1 MYVNVGHMKALIA
14 AGGRSTRMRPITH
27 TINKH
32 LIPLANRPMLEY
44 PIKKLVE
51 AGITDIIIN
60 VNPGELGIMRE
71 TFGDGERYG
80 AAITYIEQQGGALG
94 IAHAVANAES
104 YLQGEKFVFFLGDN
118 VMVGS
123 ITRMKERFETENLG
137 CMLAL
142 ARVKDPN
149 RFGVPEF
156 NADGTLK
163 RAHEKPKDPPSPFAI
178 TGIYFFDEHY
188 FDAFKTILPSARGEY
203 EITDMI
209 TWYIENGRVGHEEIT
224 GWWKDTGTPS
234 ALLEGNALMLDE
246 MGAPEMQNEAHMDPG
261 CQIQGKVRI
270 GAGTVIGKDVLIRG
284 PVVIGERCNIE
295 DAYVGPYTSIGND
308 VALQNGEIEHSI
320 VMDGAALQCGR
331 RIVDSIIGK
340 NAKVRS
346 ANGTLPRG
354 HKLIVGDQTDI
365 EL

>member
-1 MYVNVGHMKALIA
+1 MKALIA

-44 PIKKLVE
+44 PIRKLVE
-51 AGITDIIIN
+51 AGITEIILN
-60 VNPGELGIMRE
+60 VNPGEVDVMRE
-71 TFGDGERYG
+71 AFGDGEKYG
-80 AAITYIEQQGGALG
+80 AKLTYVEQQGGAKG
-94 IAHAVANAES
+94 IAHAVANAEP
-104 YLQGEKFVFFLGDN
+104 YLRGGPFVFFLGDN

-123 ITRMKERFETENLG
+123 IKKMKERYEAEGFD

-142 ARVKDPN
+142 SRVKDPN
-149 RFGVPEF
+149 RFGVAEF

-163 RAHEKPKDPPSPFAI
+163 RAVEKPKDPPSPFAI
-178 TGIYFFDEHY
+178 TGIYFFDERY
-188 FDAFKTILPSARGEY
+188 FDAFKTMQPSPRGEY

-224 GWWKDTGTPS
+224 GWWKDTGTPD

-246 MGAPEMQNEAHMDPG
+246 MKGQNIASSAQVDAQ
-261 CQIQGKVRI
+261 CRIQGNVEIGEGAII
-270 GAGTVIGKDVLIRG
+270 GASVLIRG
-284 PVVIGERCNIE
+284 PVTIGAHCRIE
-295 DAYVGPYTSIGND
+295 NAYVGPYSSIGNN
-308 VALQNGEIEHSI
+308 VTLRNGEIEHSI
-320 VMDGAALQCGR
+320 VMEGVTIDCGK

-340 NAKVRS
+340 NAVIS
-346 ANGTLPRG
+346 AVAETLPRG
-354 HKLIVGDQTDI
+354 HKMIVGDSSKI